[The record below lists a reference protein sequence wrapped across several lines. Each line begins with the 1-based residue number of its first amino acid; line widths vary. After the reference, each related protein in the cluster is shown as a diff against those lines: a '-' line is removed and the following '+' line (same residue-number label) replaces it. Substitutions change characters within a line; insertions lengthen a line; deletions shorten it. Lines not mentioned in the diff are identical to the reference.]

1 MSSRSRRKNQTK
13 RAFILVAIVVAVGLA
28 ITAVALI
35 VNKVSKAAI
44 KDPSAVTIDVS
55 IDGEKVEV
63 RPYRVC
69 DLFVNGKDSCK
80 IYEGNAAKISLA
92 DDQTADIEVG
102 KTVGSNQW
110 AVQRFYADETV
121 NSTSQHPAGET
132 EKETVAG
139 SASVNGQRTALGVAE
154 ISTAV
159 VGENAAGEETTYG
172 ITWSIVN
179 QAAEKK

>member
-1 MSSRSRRKNQTK
+1 MSSRSRRKNQVK
-13 RAFILVAIVVAVGLA
+13 RAFLLVAVVVVVGLI
-28 ITAVALI
+28 ITAAALI
-35 VNKVSKAAI
+35 VNKVSKTAI
-44 KDPSAVTIDVS
+44 KDPAAVIINVA
-55 IDGEKVEV
+55 IDGEKVAV
-63 RPYRVC
+63 KPYRVC
-69 DLFVNGKDSCK
+69 DLFINGEDSCK
-80 IYEGNAAKISLA
+80 IYEENAAEVTLA

-102 KTVGSNQW
+102 NTVGSNSW

-139 SASVNGQRTALGVAE
+139 SASVNGQRTPLGVAE
-154 ISTAV
+154 VSTAL

-179 QAAEKK
+179 KAAEKK

>member
-1 MSSRSRRKNQTK
+1 MSSRSERQRQVK
-13 RAFILVAIVVAVGLA
+13 RALILVAVLIVVGLI

-35 VNKVSKAAI
+35 ANRVSKTAI
-44 KDPSAVTIDVS
+44 QDPMSVTIDVS
-55 IDGEKVEV
+55 VDGQKVQV
-63 RPYRVC
+63 KPYRVC
-69 DLFVNGKDSCK
+69 DLFVPGEDSCT
-80 IYEGNAAKISLA
+80 IHEENAAKVTIA

-102 KTVGSNQW
+102 TAVGSNQW
-110 AVQRFYADETV
+110 AVQRFYSDETV

-139 SASVNGQRTALGVAE
+139 SASVNGQRTPLGVAE
-154 ISTAV
+154 VSTAL

-179 QAAEKK
+179 EAAAQK